1 MDLDYICSQML
12 TVIHCSITR
21 LSREGEV
28 IRVYGDVQPS
38 DHPLCT
44 DVFLAKNLA
53 EKGGEKVPCI
63 CHEFE
68 KVVYILLQISGSGE
82 LLVIGPVCLEK
93 KTDVLTERVKKEHHM
108 SEESSFRLAYCDL
121 KILSS
126 SALMLHNVLSGD
138 CLSLEE
144 FWKENEIGEQDV
156 TELNQQISGVIFSRQ
171 ENSAPHNPYDQEVR
185 EMTSIRQGNPEMLK
199 ASLAETYNGVHG
211 RLARDEVRQA
221 KNIAIVVITL
231 ASRAA
236 IEGGMLPE
244 ESFSMVDAYISAIE
258 GMENPVKIQAMMRQA
273 EYDYAERVQQI
284 AEKKT
289 GNMLVER
296 TKNYIFQ
303 HLHDEI
309 AISEISAAVGVNN
322 TYLSSL
328 FHKEEGVTIQQY
340 ISREKI
346 RLAENML
353 RYSSCEVKDISNYL
367 SFCSQSYFGSVFK
380 KQTGL
385 SPAKYRKKYEKFQVK
400 EPK

>member
-1 MDLDYICSQML
+1 M
-12 TVIHCSITR
+12 
-21 LSREGEV
+21 
-28 IRVYGDVQPS
+28 
-38 DHPLCT
+38 
-44 DVFLAKNLA
+44 
-53 EKGGEKVPCI
+53 
-63 CHEFE
+63 
-68 KVVYILLQISGSGE
+68 YILLQIPDSE
-82 LLVIGPVCLEK
+82 DLLVIGPVCLEK
-93 KTDVLTERVKKEHHM
+93 KTDVLNERVKKEHHM
-108 SEESSFRLAYCDL
+108 AEESSFRLAYCEL

-126 SALMLHNVLSGD
+126 SALMLHNVLSGER
-138 CLSLEE
+138 LSLED
-144 FWKENEIGEQDV
+144 FWKENEIGERDV
-156 TELNQQISGVIFSRQ
+156 MELNQQISGVIFSRQ

-236 IEGGMLPE
+236 IKGGMLPE

-273 EYDYAERVQQI
+273 EYDYAERVQRI
-284 AEKKT
+284 AEKQT
-289 GNMLVER
+289 GNILVER

-309 AISEISAAVGVNN
+309 TISEISAAIGVNN

-353 RYSSCEVKDISNYL
+353 RYSSYEVRDISNYL

-385 SPAKYRKKYEKFQVK
+385 SPAKYRKKYEKFQIK

>member
-1 MDLDYICSQML
+1 M
-12 TVIHCSITR
+12 
-21 LSREGEV
+21 
-28 IRVYGDVQPS
+28 
-38 DHPLCT
+38 
-44 DVFLAKNLA
+44 
-53 EKGGEKVPCI
+53 
-63 CHEFE
+63 
-68 KVVYILLQISGSGE
+68 
-82 LLVIGPVCLEK
+82 
-93 KTDVLTERVKKEHHM
+93 
-108 SEESSFRLAYCDL
+108 
-121 KILSS
+121 
-126 SALMLHNVLSGD
+126 
-138 CLSLEE
+138 
-144 FWKENEIGEQDV
+144 
-156 TELNQQISGVIFSRQ
+156 ELNQQISDVIFSRQ

-236 IEGGMLPE
+236 IKGGMLPE

-273 EYDYAERVQQI
+273 EYDYAERVKQI

-289 GNMLVER
+289 GNILVER

-309 AISEISAAVGVNN
+309 TISEISVAIGVNN

-353 RYSSCEVKDISNYL
+353 RYSSYEVRDISNYL

-385 SPAKYRKKYEKFQVK
+385 SPAKYRKKYKKFKIK